1 MIETRPQKSRER
13 ALLIGLE
20 KQGVSKWDLHD
31 SLDELREL
39 ANSAGAEV
47 VDTVTQKLQ
56 KPTAPYY
63 IGRGKAESIKE
74 SCQDQQVTSVIFNDE
89 LSPAQG
95 RNLENLFARKVLD
108 RTQLILDIFAQRARS
123 REGRLQIELAQ
134 LQYLLP
140 RLTRMWHHLSRQTGG
155 IGTRGPGET
164 QLEVDRRRVQERI
177 ARLERELESVRKTRA
192 IQRQGRKRHQWPV
205 AAVVGYTNAGK
216 STLLNLLTG
225 ADVVAE
231 DKLFATLDPTT
242 RSFVLPNKQRVL
254 LTDTVGFL
262 RKLPHTLIESFK
274 ATLEE
279 VSEADLLIHIA
290 DLSHPRVDEQME
302 AVDRVIKE
310 LDAYGKQ
317 TLIVFNKID
326 NLANREVVDSYL
338 KRFPGSVAISART
351 GEGVNKLVQALEGA
365 LSSWRLRSRFRIPAN
380 ESALIAE
387 IHRVGHVLE
396 LRYEGNDALIVAHV
410 PPDLAQKLER
420 YAERR
425 AQAILAAT
433 ILRAASLRTLDSRLR
448 AICDQPSRLF
458 GVAAKFRGS
467 PIINLILTGRGI
479 FRFGGRASKVPIRP
493 QGTTGTFVSATSIP
507 SPCLKGIIEPVRVRP
522 PSGKMMKIAFSSCN
536 LRRNSARACG
546 PQFFRH
552 IGKALSMIAE
562 NTLTAVV

>member
-1 MIETRPQKSRER
+1 MIETRPRKTQER

-20 KQGVSKWDLHD
+20 KQGVSKWDLRD

-63 IGRGKAESIKE
+63 IGRGKAESIKD
-74 SCQDQQVTSVIFNDE
+74 SCRDQQVTSVIFDDE

-177 ARLERELESVRKTRA
+177 ARLERELEAVRKTRA
-192 IQRQGRKRHQWPV
+192 IQREGRKRRQWPV

-225 ADVVAE
+225 ADVVTE

-279 VSEADLLIHIA
+279 VREADLLLHVA
-290 DLSHPRVDEQME
+290 DLSHPRLDEQMA
-302 AVDRVIKE
+302 AVDAVTKE

-326 NLANREVVDSYL
+326 NLPNRELAESYL
-338 KRFPGSVAISART
+338 KRFSGSVAISART
-351 GEGVNKLVQALEGA
+351 GEGVNDLVQALEHT
-365 LSSWRLRSRFRIPAN
+365 LSSWRLRSRFRISAT

-396 LRYEGNDALIVAHV
+396 LRYDDNDAVILAHV

-420 YAERR
+420 YAE
-425 AQAILAAT
+425 
-433 ILRAASLRTLDSRLR
+433 
-448 AICDQPSRLF
+448 
-458 GVAAKFRGS
+458 G
-467 PIINLILTGRGI
+467 
-479 FRFGGRASKVPIRP
+479 
-493 QGTTGTFVSATSIP
+493 
-507 SPCLKGIIEPVRVRP
+507 
-522 PSGKMMKIAFSSCN
+522 
-536 LRRNSARACG
+536 
-546 PQFFRH
+546 
-552 IGKALSMIAE
+552 
-562 NTLTAVV
+562 

>member
-1 MIETRPQKSRER
+1 MIEIRPRKTHER

-20 KQGVSKWDLHD
+20 QAGVTKWDLQD
-31 SLDELREL
+31 SLEEL
-39 ANSAGAEV
+39 AELASSAGAEV
-47 VDTVTQKLQ
+47 VDTITQKLQ

-63 IGRGKAESIKE
+63 IGKGKAELIKE
-74 SCQDQQVTSVIFNDE
+74 SLQDRRVTSVIFDDE

-95 RNLENLFARKVLD
+95 RNLENLLARKVLD

-140 RLTRMWHHLSRQTGG
+140 RLTKMWHHLSRQTGG
-155 IGTRGPGET
+155 IGTRGPCET

-231 DKLFATLDPTT
+231 NKLFATLDPTT

-279 VSEADLLIHIA
+279 VSEADLLIHVV
-290 DLSHPRVDEQME
+290 DLGHPRVDEQMQ
-302 AVDRVIKE
+302 AVDNVIKE
-310 LDAYGKQ
+310 LGAFGKQ
-317 TLIVFNKID
+317 TVTVFNKID
-326 NLANREVVDSYL
+326 QLTNPELADTYP
-338 KRFPGSVAISART
+338 KRFPNSVAISALT
-351 GEGVNKLVQALEGA
+351 GEGVGNLVRALQDA
-365 LSSWRLRSRFRIPAN
+365 LSAWRLRSRFKIPAS

-387 IHRVGHVLE
+387 IHRVGHVLD
-396 LRYEGNDALIVAHV
+396 LRYEGNDATIIAHV

-420 YAERR
+420 FA
-425 AQAILAAT
+425 
-433 ILRAASLRTLDSRLR
+433 
-448 AICDQPSRLF
+448 P
-458 GVAAKFRGS
+458 
-467 PIINLILTGRGI
+467 
-479 FRFGGRASKVPIRP
+479 
-493 QGTTGTFVSATSIP
+493 
-507 SPCLKGIIEPVRVRP
+507 
-522 PSGKMMKIAFSSCN
+522 
-536 LRRNSARACG
+536 
-546 PQFFRH
+546 
-552 IGKALSMIAE
+552 
-562 NTLTAVV
+562 

>member
-1 MIETRPQKSRER
+1 MIEIRPKNTPER

-20 KQGVSKWDLHD
+20 KAGVSKWDLQD
-31 SLDELREL
+31 SMEELREL

-47 VDTVTQKLQ
+47 VDTITQKLE

-63 IGRGKAESIKE
+63 IGKGKAESIRDTIQ
-74 SCQDQQVTSVIFNDE
+74 SQRVTSVIFDDE

-177 ARLERELESVRKTRA
+177 ARLERELEEVRKTRA
-192 IQRQGRKRHQWPV
+192 VQRQGRKRHQWPV

-242 RSFVLPNKQRVL
+242 RSLTLPNRQRVL

-279 VSEADLLIHIA
+279 VVEADLLIHVA
-290 DLSHPRVDEQME
+290 DLSHSRVDEQME
-302 AVDRVIKE
+302 AVDNVVKE

-317 TLIVFNKID
+317 TLLVFNKID
-326 NLANREVVDSYL
+326 NVRDRDLVDAYV

-351 GEGVNKLVQALEGA
+351 GENVAGLVQTLQDT
-365 LSSWRLRSRFRIPAN
+365 LSAWRLRLKFRIPST

-396 LRYEGNDALIVAHV
+396 LRYEDNDTIVVAHV
-410 PPDLAQKLER
+410 PPQLEQKLTK
-420 YAERR
+420 YA
-425 AQAILAAT
+425 A
-433 ILRAASLRTLDSRLR
+433 
-448 AICDQPSRLF
+448 
-458 GVAAKFRGS
+458 
-467 PIINLILTGRGI
+467 
-479 FRFGGRASKVPIRP
+479 
-493 QGTTGTFVSATSIP
+493 
-507 SPCLKGIIEPVRVRP
+507 EPVL
-522 PSGKMMKIAFSSCN
+522 K
-536 LRRNSARACG
+536 
-546 PQFFRH
+546 
-552 IGKALSMIAE
+552 
-562 NTLTAVV
+562 

>member
-1 MIETRPQKSRER
+1 MIEIRPRKTHER

-20 KQGVSKWDLHD
+20 QAGVSKWDLRD
-31 SLDELREL
+31 SLEEL
-39 ANSAGAEV
+39 AELASSAGAEV
-47 VDTVTQKLQ
+47 VETITQKLQ
-56 KPTAPYY
+56 KPTAPFY
-63 IGRGKAESIKE
+63 IGKGKAESIKE
-74 SCQDQQVTSVIFNDE
+74 SLQDRQVTSVIFDDE

-95 RNLENLFARKVLD
+95 RNLENLLARKVLD

-225 ADVVAE
+225 ADLLAE
-231 DKLFATLDPTT
+231 NKLFATLDPTT

-279 VSEADLLIHIA
+279 VSEADLLIHVV
-290 DLSHPRVDEQME
+290 DLSHPRVDEQMQ
-302 AVDRVIKE
+302 AVDNVIKE
-310 LDAYGKQ
+310 LGAFGKQ
-317 TLIVFNKID
+317 TVTVFNKID
-326 NLANREVVDSYL
+326 QLTNPELADTYP
-338 KRFPGSVAISART
+338 KRFANSVAISALT
-351 GEGVNKLVQALEGA
+351 GEGVGHLVQALQDA
-365 LSSWRLRSRFRIPAN
+365 LSAWRLRSRFKIPAS

-396 LRYEGNDALIVAHV
+396 LRYEANDTIIVAHV

-420 YAERR
+420 
-425 AQAILAAT
+425 
-433 ILRAASLRTLDSRLR
+433 
-448 AICDQPSRLF
+448 
-458 GVAAKFRGS
+458 
-467 PIINLILTGRGI
+467 
-479 FRFGGRASKVPIRP
+479 
-493 QGTTGTFVSATSIP
+493 
-507 SPCLKGIIEPVRVRP
+507 
-522 PSGKMMKIAFSSCN
+522 FSS
-536 LRRNSARACG
+536 
-546 PQFFRH
+546 
-552 IGKALSMIAE
+552 
-562 NTLTAVV
+562 

>member
-1 MIETRPQKSRER
+1 MIETRPKKTQER

-20 KQGVSKWDLHD
+20 KHGVSKWDLHD
-31 SLDELREL
+31 SLEELREL

-47 VDTVTQKLQ
+47 VDTVTQKLP

-74 SCQDQQVTSVIFNDE
+74 SCRDQQVTSVIFDDE

-177 ARLERELESVRKTRA
+177 ARLERELEAVRKTRA
-192 IQRQGRKRHQWPV
+192 IQRESRKRHQWPV

-225 ADVVAE
+225 ADVVTE
-231 DKLFATLDPTT
+231 NKLFATLDPTT
-242 RSFVLPNKQRVL
+242 RSLVLPNKQRVL

-279 VSEADLLIHIA
+279 VSEADLLIHIV

-302 AVDRVIKE
+302 AVDGVIKE

-326 NLANREVVDSYL
+326 NLPPPSPGYGVAGNRELAESYT

-351 GEGVNKLVQALEGA
+351 GEGVNKLVHALEDA
-365 LSSWRLRSRFRIPAN
+365 LASWRLRSRFRISAN

-420 YAERR
+420 YAM
-425 AQAILAAT
+425 
-433 ILRAASLRTLDSRLR
+433 AS
-448 AICDQPSRLF
+448 
-458 GVAAKFRGS
+458 
-467 PIINLILTGRGI
+467 
-479 FRFGGRASKVPIRP
+479 
-493 QGTTGTFVSATSIP
+493 
-507 SPCLKGIIEPVRVRP
+507 
-522 PSGKMMKIAFSSCN
+522 
-536 LRRNSARACG
+536 
-546 PQFFRH
+546 
-552 IGKALSMIAE
+552 
-562 NTLTAVV
+562 

>member
-1 MIETRPQKSRER
+1 MIETRPKKTHER

-20 KQGVSKWDLHD
+20 KQGVSKWDLQD
-31 SLDELREL
+31 SLEELAEL

-63 IGRGKAESIKE
+63 IGKGKAEAIKH
-74 SCQDQQVTSVIFNDE
+74 SFQDREITSVIFDDE

-95 RNLENLFARKVLD
+95 RNLENLLARKVLD

-140 RLTRMWHHLSRQTGG
+140 RLTRMWDHLSRQTGG

-177 ARLERELESVRKTRA
+177 ARLERELEAVRRTRA
-192 IQRQGRKRHQWPV
+192 VQRQGRKRHQWPV

-231 DKLFATLDPTT
+231 NRLFATLDPTT

-279 VSEADLLIHIA
+279 VSEADLLIHIV
-290 DLSHPRVDEQME
+290 DLSHPRVDDQME
-302 AVDRVIKE
+302 AVEGVIKE
-310 LDAYGKQ
+310 LDAFGKQ

-326 NLANREVVDSYL
+326 KLQNRDLAETYV

-351 GEGVNKLVQALEGA
+351 GEGLNQLVQALQDT
-365 LSSWRLRSRFRIPAN
+365 LSAWRLRSRFRIPAS

-396 LRYEGNDALIVAHV
+396 LHYEGDGALIVAHV

-420 YAERR
+420 YAE
-425 AQAILAAT
+425 
-433 ILRAASLRTLDSRLR
+433 
-448 AICDQPSRLF
+448 
-458 GVAAKFRGS
+458 
-467 PIINLILTGRGI
+467 
-479 FRFGGRASKVPIRP
+479 
-493 QGTTGTFVSATSIP
+493 QG
-507 SPCLKGIIEPVRVRP
+507 
-522 PSGKMMKIAFSSCN
+522 
-536 LRRNSARACG
+536 
-546 PQFFRH
+546 
-552 IGKALSMIAE
+552 
-562 NTLTAVV
+562 

>member
-1 MIETRPQKSRER
+1 MIETSPHKKQER

-20 KQGVSKWDLHD
+20 KEGVSKWDLRD
-31 SLDELREL
+31 SMEEL
-39 ANSAGAEV
+39 AELASSAGAEV
-47 VDTVTQKLQ
+47 VDTVTQKLR

-63 IGRGKAESIKE
+63 IGKGKAEWIKD
-74 SCQDQQVTSVIFNDE
+74 SLQDRQVTSVIFNDE

-95 RNLENLFARKVLD
+95 RNLENLLARKVLD

-177 ARLERELESVRKTRA
+177 ARLERELEAVRKTRA
-192 IQRQGRKRHQWPV
+192 VQRQGRKRHQWPV

-225 ADVVAE
+225 ADVVAT
-231 DKLFATLDPTT
+231 DRLFATLDPTT
-242 RSFVLPNKQRVL
+242 RSLVLPNKQRVL

-279 VSEADLLIHIA
+279 VSEADLLIHIV

-302 AVDRVIKE
+302 AVDNVIKE
-310 LDAYGKQ
+310 LDAFGKQ

-326 NLANREVVDSYL
+326 NLENGAGGSRATWTGKPERVDEPGGESINRELSETYV

-351 GEGVNKLVQALEGA
+351 GEGVDKLVQALQEA
-365 LSSWRLRSRFRIPAN
+365 LSSWRLRSRFRIPSN

-387 IHRVGHVLE
+387 IHRAGHVLE
-396 LRYEGNDALIVAHV
+396 LKYEGDDALIVAHV
-410 PPDLAQKLER
+410 PPELAQKLDR
-420 YAERR
+420 YAS
-425 AQAILAAT
+425 Q
-433 ILRAASLRTLDSRLR
+433 
-448 AICDQPSRLF
+448 
-458 GVAAKFRGS
+458 
-467 PIINLILTGRGI
+467 N
-479 FRFGGRASKVPIRP
+479 
-493 QGTTGTFVSATSIP
+493 
-507 SPCLKGIIEPVRVRP
+507 
-522 PSGKMMKIAFSSCN
+522 
-536 LRRNSARACG
+536 
-546 PQFFRH
+546 
-552 IGKALSMIAE
+552 
-562 NTLTAVV
+562 

>member
-1 MIETRPQKSRER
+1 MIETRPKKTHER

-20 KQGVSKWDLHD
+20 KQGVSKWDLQD
-31 SLDELREL
+31 SLEELAEL

-63 IGRGKAESIKE
+63 IGKGKAEAIKH
-74 SCQDQQVTSVIFNDE
+74 SFQDREITSVIFDDE

-95 RNLENLFARKVLD
+95 RNLENLLARKVLD

-140 RLTRMWHHLSRQTGG
+140 RLTRMWDHLSRQTGG

-177 ARLERELESVRKTRA
+177 ARLERELEAVRKTRA

-231 DKLFATLDPTT
+231 NRLFATLDPTT
-242 RSFVLPNKQRVL
+242 RSLVLPNKQRVL

-290 DLSHPRVDEQME
+290 DLSHPRVDDQME
-302 AVDRVIKE
+302 AVEGVIKE
-310 LDAYGKQ
+310 LDAFGKQ

-326 NLANREVVDSYL
+326 KLQNRELAETYV

-351 GEGVNKLVQALEGA
+351 GEGVNQLVQALQNT
-365 LSSWRLRSRFRIPAN
+365 LSAWRLRSRFRIPAS

-396 LRYEGNDALIVAHV
+396 LHYEGEGALIVAHV

-420 YAERR
+420 YAE
-425 AQAILAAT
+425 
-433 ILRAASLRTLDSRLR
+433 
-448 AICDQPSRLF
+448 
-458 GVAAKFRGS
+458 
-467 PIINLILTGRGI
+467 
-479 FRFGGRASKVPIRP
+479 
-493 QGTTGTFVSATSIP
+493 QG
-507 SPCLKGIIEPVRVRP
+507 
-522 PSGKMMKIAFSSCN
+522 
-536 LRRNSARACG
+536 
-546 PQFFRH
+546 
-552 IGKALSMIAE
+552 
-562 NTLTAVV
+562 

>member
-1 MIETRPQKSRER
+1 MIETRPKKNHER

-20 KQGVSKWDLHD
+20 KQGVSKWDLQD
-31 SLDELREL
+31 SLEEL
-39 ANSAGAEV
+39 AELASSAGAEV

-63 IGRGKAESIKE
+63 IGKGKAESLKPAL
-74 SCQDQQVTSVIFNDE
+74 QDQQVTSVIFNDE

-95 RNLENLFARKVLD
+95 RNLENLLARKVLD

-177 ARLERELESVRKTRA
+177 ARLERELEAVRKTRA
-192 IQRQGRKRHQWPV
+192 VQRQGRKRHQWPV

-231 DKLFATLDPTT
+231 NKLFATLDPTT

-279 VSEADLLIHIA
+279 VSEADLLIHIV
-290 DLSHPRVDEQME
+290 DLSHSRVDDQME
-302 AVDRVIKE
+302 AVEGVIKE
-310 LDAYGKQ
+310 LDAFGKQ

-326 NLANREVVDSYL
+326 NLDPPSPGYGAARNRELAETYVN
-338 KRFPGSVAISART
+338 RFPGSVAISART
-351 GEGVNKLVQALEGA
+351 GEGVNKLVQALQDA
-365 LSSWRLRSRFRIPAN
+365 LSAWRLRSRFRIPAS

-396 LRYEGNDALIVAHV
+396 LRYEGDGALIVAHV
-410 PPDLAQKLER
+410 PPELAQKLDR
-420 YAERR
+420 YAE
-425 AQAILAAT
+425 
-433 ILRAASLRTLDSRLR
+433 
-448 AICDQPSRLF
+448 
-458 GVAAKFRGS
+458 
-467 PIINLILTGRGI
+467 
-479 FRFGGRASKVPIRP
+479 
-493 QGTTGTFVSATSIP
+493 
-507 SPCLKGIIEPVRVRP
+507 
-522 PSGKMMKIAFSSCN
+522 
-536 LRRNSARACG
+536 
-546 PQFFRH
+546 H
-552 IGKALSMIAE
+552 
-562 NTLTAVV
+562 

>member
-1 MIETRPQKSRER
+1 MIDVSPIRKQER

-20 KQGVSKWDLHD
+20 QDGVSKWDLRD
-31 SLDELREL
+31 SMEELAEL
-39 ANSAGAEV
+39 ANSAGAHV

-63 IGRGKAESIKE
+63 IGKGKAELIKE
-74 SCQDQQVTSVIFNDE
+74 SFKDQHVTSVIFDDE

-95 RNLENLFARKVLD
+95 RNLENLLSRKVLD

-177 ARLERELESVRKTRA
+177 ARLERELEEVRKTRA
-192 IQRQGRKRHQWPV
+192 VQRQGRKRHQWPV

-225 ADVVAE
+225 ADVVTE
-231 DKLFATLDPTT
+231 DRLFATLDPTT
-242 RSFVLPNKQRVL
+242 RSFVLPNKQRLL

-279 VSEADLLIHIA
+279 VSEADLLIHIV
-290 DLSHPRVDEQME
+290 DLSHPRVDEHIA
-302 AVDRVIKE
+302 AVDSVVKE
-310 LDAYGKQ
+310 LDAFGKQ
-317 TLIVFNKID
+317 TVIVFNKID
-326 NLANREVVDSYL
+326 TVQNPELVESYL

-351 GEGVNKLVQALEGA
+351 GAGVGHLVQALENA

-380 ESALIAE
+380 ESASIAQ

-396 LRYEGNDALIVAHV
+396 LRYEGNDAVIVAHV
-410 PPDLAQKLER
+410 PLDLAQKLER
-420 YAERR
+420 YAQR
-425 AQAILAAT
+425 
-433 ILRAASLRTLDSRLR
+433 S
-448 AICDQPSRLF
+448 
-458 GVAAKFRGS
+458 
-467 PIINLILTGRGI
+467 
-479 FRFGGRASKVPIRP
+479 
-493 QGTTGTFVSATSIP
+493 
-507 SPCLKGIIEPVRVRP
+507 VR
-522 PSGKMMKIAFSSCN
+522 
-536 LRRNSARACG
+536 
-546 PQFFRH
+546 
-552 IGKALSMIAE
+552 
-562 NTLTAVV
+562 

>member
-1 MIETRPQKSRER
+1 MIEIRPKRTHER

-20 KQGVSKWDLHD
+20 QEGVSKWDLQD
-31 SLDELREL
+31 SLEELAEL

-63 IGRGKAESIKE
+63 IGKGKAELIKE
-74 SCQDQQVTSVIFNDE
+74 SIEARQVTSVIFDDE

-95 RNLENLFARKVLD
+95 RNLETLLARKVLD

-177 ARLERELESVRKTRA
+177 ARLERELEAVRKTRA
-192 IQRQGRKRHQWPV
+192 VQRKGRRRHQWPV

-231 DKLFATLDPTT
+231 NKLFATLDPTT

-279 VSEADLLIHIA
+279 VSEADLLIHVV
-290 DLSHPRVDEQME
+290 DLSHSRVDEQMQ
-302 AVDRVIKE
+302 AVDNVIKE
-310 LDAYGKQ
+310 LGAFGKQ
-317 TLIVFNKID
+317 TMTVFNKID
-326 NLANREVVDSYL
+326 KLANDDLAETYT
-338 KRFPGSVAISART
+338 KRFPSSVAISART
-351 GEGVNKLVQALEGA
+351 GEGVSKLVQALENT
-365 LSSWRLRSRFRIPAN
+365 LSSWRLRSRFRVPAN

-396 LRYEGNDALIVAHV
+396 LHYEGNDTLIVAHV
-410 PPDLAQKLER
+410 PPHLEQKLER
-420 YAERR
+420 Y
-425 AQAILAAT
+425 
-433 ILRAASLRTLDSRLR
+433 
-448 AICDQPSRLF
+448 
-458 GVAAKFRGS
+458 
-467 PIINLILTGRGI
+467 
-479 FRFGGRASKVPIRP
+479 
-493 QGTTGTFVSATSIP
+493 SA
-507 SPCLKGIIEPVRVRP
+507 
-522 PSGKMMKIAFSSCN
+522 
-536 LRRNSARACG
+536 
-546 PQFFRH
+546 
-552 IGKALSMIAE
+552 
-562 NTLTAVV
+562 